1 MVLLMTICLM
11 AAAQDKMTL
20 GAQQLISSQQA
31 AGQDGQRAANAAEQR
46 VALVIKVNDDKAV
59 ETYQAIRALGGEIQ
73 GVLGEQALIS
83 LPLQRVEAVSM
94 LDGVERID
102 VEHSGHNHLRR
113 NSAIMLP
120 TAAIKASKAAPTAE
134 SMVFCMSAAA
144 LQGG

>member
-1 MVLLMTICLM
+1 MKRLNFMVLLMTICLM

-31 AGQDGQRAANAAEQR
+31 ARQDGQRAANAAEQR

-102 VEHSGHNHLRR
+102 VEHSGRAKTDVSVKETKVASILGKP
-113 NSAIMLP
+113 AG
-120 TAAIKASKAAPTAE
+120 AATSLT
-134 SMVFCMSAAA
+134 
-144 LQGG
+144 G